1 MTGSARRQFPF
12 PPGGYFTPTD
22 YDLIESFLKP
32 KVLGQDLIF
41 DVVEEKQVYG
51 PDCNPWKVFDVNHA
65 DSWFA
70 CPNKPTEKVTYVFT
84 NLSLISGNDSGVR
97 TGKKAGCGTWGGKT
111 GKTQILDFD
120 GKVIGETKYLV
131 FEVNEMVS
139 GAGESQFSY
148 FNMHEYCLSGV
159 YEALDP
165 SRNLVLCKIT
175 YDSSKKASFVEKP
188 SKKEQNSC
196 KPLKKQPNRKKQQ
209 NSCKPLKKQPNSNK
223 NLEGSSVEKR
233 FEESSVDEIIE
244 GSSVEGSSVEESSF
258 VEGSVCN
265 LDASVCDDDLV
276 GGHDLYKFYSDLLSD
291 DDDQGVTFSLDKYG
305 FQEIMNSMQD
315 ALVQDNNITNLG
327 KRKLEAENAF
337 GNKKI
342 CLG

>member
-32 KVLGQDLIF
+32 KVLGQNLIF

-70 CPNKPTEKVTYVFT
+70 CPNKRTEKVTYVFT

-131 FEVNEMVS
+131 FEVNEIVS

-175 YDSSKKASFVEKP
+175 YDSSKKASFVDKP

-196 KPLKKQPNRKKQQ
+196 KPLKKQPNRNKQQ

-223 NLEGSSVEKR
+223 NLE
-233 FEESSVDEIIE
+233 
-244 GSSVEGSSVEESSF
+244 VEGSSVEESSL
-258 VEGSVCN
+258 VEGSVRN
-265 LDASVCDDDLV
+265 LDGSECDDDLV
-276 GGHDLYKFYSDLLSD
+276 GGQDLCKFYSDLFSD
-291 DDDQGVTFSLDKYG
+291 DDDQGAFSPDKDC
-305 FQEIMNSMQD
+305 FQKMMNSLQD
-315 ALVQDNNITNLG
+315 ALVQDNNITNIR